1 MDEIDPFNDPSLY
14 EYQPIPWQKQLKKL
28 FRRLDLYAL
37 PITLRYKAEKKF
49 YTNFG
54 AATSI
59 VLMFVMVG
67 FLWAY
72 IREMLADTRVT

>member
-1 MDEIDPFNDPSLY
+1 M
-14 EYQPIPWQKQLKKL
+14 
-28 FRRLDLYAL
+28 DLYAL
-37 PITLRYKAEKKF
+37 PITFRYKAEKKF

-59 VLMFVMVG
+59 VLLIVMVG

-72 IREMLADTRVT
+72 IREMLSDTRVT